1 MKMIALIAPAFLAL
15 ALPGAL
21 LANPARLSSGF
32 GIRIDP
38 LHGARAVHRG
48 IDLAAH
54 VGTPVLAAATGVVR
68 VAARRGS
75 YGLLV
80 ELEHPDRST
89 TRYAHLSRILV
100 RPDQEVRQGQPIG
113 EIGSTGRAT
122 GSHLHFEYR
131 VAGTAID
138 PLPYF
143 GAAPPAAGSPATEA
157 PEQQH
162 RSRFAEASDGGSA
175 PLARLPG
182 GRDARAILNQ

>member
-1 MKMIALIAPAFLAL
+1 MT
-15 ALPGAL
+15 
-21 LANPARLSSGF
+21 SGF
-32 GIRIDP
+32 GVRIDP

-54 VGTPVLAAATGVVR
+54 AGTPVLAAAGGVVR

-100 RPDQEVRQGQPIG
+100 RADEQVAQGQPIG

-131 VAGTAID
+131 IGGVALD

-143 GAAPPAAGSPATEA
+143 DRPPPASNPALTDVGEA
-157 PEQQH
+157 EGEPH
-162 RSRFAEASDGGSA
+162 RSRFAAAHDA
-175 PLARLPG
+175 TPPPPARLPD
-182 GRDARAILNQ
+182 GRAARGMLAR

>member
-1 MKMIALIAPAFLAL
+1 MKLIALIAPALLAL
-15 ALPGAL
+15 ALPSAL

-54 VGTPVLAAATGVVR
+54 AGTPVLAAATGVVR

-113 EIGSTGRAT
+113 AIGSTGRAT

-131 VAGTAID
+131 VAGTPID
-138 PLPYF
+138 PLPHF
-143 GAAPPAAGSPATEA
+143 GAAAPTATTPVTDA
-157 PEQQH
+157 PEQRH
-162 RSRFAEASDGGSA
+162 RSRFAEASDGA
-175 PLARLPG
+175 TMPPTRLPG
-182 GRDARAILNQ
+182 GREARAILGR